1 VTVAITTCVHGTR
14 NWTGQRV
21 MPLMAD
27 EESQIL
33 KFIVKFWFS

>member
-1 VTVAITTCVHGTR
+1 VQETEP
-14 NWTGQRV
+14 GQRV

-33 KFIVKFWFS
+33 KFIEKILVFLAKNRKIW